1 MPGTIIQFA
10 PPGVLLRTREK
21 RNRVSTR
28 PRTKVVRRGAICEP
42 ETRLW
47 KVCAKSDFPG
57 QAIIE
62 LFVLVLIL
70 LVALALI
77 VGCFAELTH
86 LLKTDAIGHVA
97 MESRQGA

>member
-21 RNRVSTR
+21 GNRVSTR
-28 PRTKVVRRGAICEP
+28 PRTKVVRRGANCEP

-97 MESRQGA
+97 MKSLQGA